1 MQNAG
6 FLFAAYAII
15 WAVFFGYLFLLHN
28 RQKKISREIETLKST
43 LDKNAQDG

>member
-15 WAVFFGYLFLLHN
+15 WAVFFGYLVLLHN
-28 RQKKISREIETLKST
+28 RQRKISREIDTLRST
-43 LDKNAQDG
+43 LDKKDRDG